1 MSDCLTILK
10 SFSCIW
16 CRTRMPFTL
25 RILEHKVVPHC
36 FFVIPGT
43 LSFPLMSVFKI
54 KWNKIFNKHENMY
67 FYVINRTSTKE
78 PLRKLHFTVPWSYIL
93 KKSYNNDQSKAI
105 ASDTDLAIRCT
116 HTDSQ
121 SSRVWFPGNCNISSM
136 IFNSIIWSPIS
147 NYQYS
152 WLKWKQYGAEEKT
165 CKTFIHFKW
174 KQYGAEEKTCKTF
187 ILS

>member
-1 MSDCLTILK
+1 MTKREFLLKTSNEHNIKQSNNKNREKYKVGDDYLIWYQIIKTNIIRIVWQTVRRITTEIMGVKGLMSDCLTILK
-10 SFSCIW
+10 YFSCIW

-78 PLRKLHFTVPWSYIL
+78 PLRKEE
-93 KKSYNNDQSKAI
+93 
-105 ASDTDLAIRCT
+105 
-116 HTDSQ
+116 
-121 SSRVWFPGNCNISSM
+121 GNVTAN
-136 IFNSIIWSPIS
+136 
-147 NYQYS
+147 
-152 WLKWKQYGAEEKT
+152 
-165 CKTFIHFKW
+165 
-174 KQYGAEEKTCKTF
+174 
-187 ILS
+187 

>member
-1 MSDCLTILK
+1 MSWYHWVKRISRGKKT
-10 SFSCIW
+10 FSK
-16 CRTRMPFTL
+16 T
-25 RILEHKVVPHC
+25 
-36 FFVIPGT
+36 
-43 LSFPLMSVFKI
+43 FP
-54 KWNKIFNKHENMY
+54 
-67 FYVINRTSTKE
+67 
-78 PLRKLHFTVPWSYIL
+78 LHFTVPWSYIL

-136 IFNSIIWSPIS
+136 IFNSIVWSPIS

-165 CKTFIHFKW
+165 CKTFILSYLAQRQNESIREQLRININSEWYCLVFQDPSSH
-174 KQYGAEEKTCKTF
+174 YGWVLHMGRITEAYRGLPTHTQAQLAYK
-187 ILS
+187 